1 MNGLFIGAVFQVVH
15 TVDVKSIL
23 CAAFIMCKD
32 LVDGTCLG
40 PLALLALLL
49 RQSASH
55 LSVLEFLMNG
65 LYIGAAFQVVHT
77 VDVKSILCAAFI
89 MCKDLVDGTCLGPLA
104 LVLRQSASHFSVL
117 EFLMNGLFIGAV
129 FQVVH
134 TVDVTSILRL
144 LSSCVRI

>member
-15 TVDVKSIL
+15 TVDVTSIL

-32 LVDGTCLG
+32 LVDATCLG
-40 PLALLALLL
+40 PLALVL

-55 LSVLEFLMNG
+55 FSVLEFPMNG
-65 LYIGAAFQVVHT
+65 LFIGAVFQVVHT
-77 VDVKSILCAAFI
+77 VDVTSILFAAFI
-89 MCKDLVDGTCLGPLA
+89 MCKDLVDATCLGPLA

-134 TVDVTSILRL
+134 TVDVTSIL
-144 LSSCVRI
+144 SCKHPAASAS